1 MSTVVVGAGGPHPQA
16 VVKSD
21 GSVFHIMDGD
31 TVLATSVYE
40 DVAHKLLPLFKHG
53 LDHCHKA

>member
-16 VVKSD
+16 VVKRTD
-21 GSVFHIMDGD
+21 TGFDVVDGD

-40 DVAHKLLPLFKHG
+40 DVARKLLPLFHHG
-53 LDHCHKA
+53 LDHCHKG